1 MGGNLLKK
9 WALPDKRLPNNLYH
23 ELGERLSSA
32 VAEYAPDRKFRPLR
46 HFAAKQ
52 DHGDFDGLLETKS
65 GDSYNWI
72 EFLGKLAGFKP
83 HKNGATISVPID
95 GFQCDFNLA
104 PSSSYECSYNYHSWE
119 TGMLLGV
126 TARRSGLQY
135 ASAGLF
141 LMLPLSYFDDNL
153 PDHEFKNILITT
165 DTEVIFNILGFDYE
179 RFAKGFDSRED
190 MYEWVAQSR
199 YFIGNYFEYTEL
211 NHQNK
216 TRNAKRP
223 TYAAFLEWA
232 KSRRDKEQ
240 APSKD
245 AMRAKIIAEFPHV
258 SVEMDKHHAQ
268 LLKDAERRAKF
279 NGNLIAELKN
289 IAGAELGRFIV
300 AFKKSVGVDFE
311 AWLDVNSAE
320 SVKTAL
326 EKFSLTES

>member
-1 MGGNLLKK
+1 M
-9 WALPDKRLPNNLYH
+9 
-23 ELGERLSSA
+23 
-32 VAEYAPDRKFRPLR
+32 
-46 HFAAKQ
+46 
-52 DHGDFDGLLETKS
+52 
-65 GDSYNWI
+65 
-72 EFLGKLAGFKP
+72 
-83 HKNGATISVPID
+83 
-95 GFQCDFNLA
+95 
-104 PSSSYECSYNYHSWE
+104 
-119 TGMLLGV
+119 
-126 TARRSGLQY
+126 
-135 ASAGLF
+135 
-141 LMLPLSYFDDNL
+141 
-153 PDHEFKNILITT
+153 
-165 DTEVIFNILGFDYE
+165 
-179 RFAKGFDSRED
+179 
-190 MYEWVAQSR
+190 AQSR